1 MDLRGQCYDGA
12 SSMSGIK
19 KGLAGRILEGN
30 PKAVYSHCASHILN
44 LSIVSACKEN
54 NIQMVLTQMTSLAI
68 YFNYSPKREKLLE
81 CVVEKGTN
89 EHSSSQRKAIL
100 GLCKTR
106 WAERDKAYEHF
117 YLSFPFIIKALEIIN
132 GTCEDIHQYPDTL
145 ISGWEPAAK
154 NDATS
159 HLHALCNFGTI
170 IAIVSI
176 YRLLH
181 PLAIITRCLQGKTV
195 DLIKAFRDIEVIKQD
210 YKVLRAGV
218 NDEFQRIYEQA
229 ERLCRQV
236 GAEPCMPRTAQKQS
250 YRDNTPA
257 DNIQE
262 YYRRT
267 VAIPLLDCITSELET
282 RFSAICYKASKL
294 LFLVPSIVVQDE
306 FNSDVNN
313 IIGIY
318 EDDLIDKYLV
328 DQELGLWKRKWS
340 VCSPID
346 RPDTLASALISCDEE
361 RFPNIFRL
369 MKIGCTLPITSCTC
383 ERSFSTLRRLRN
395 WLRSSMTCRRLSSL
409 ALMNIHYSHPVNY
422 DTAVEI
428 FLKMHPRRIELSN
441 LLME

>member
-1 MDLRGQCYDGA
+1 M
-12 SSMSGIK
+12 
-19 KGLAGRILEGN
+19 
-30 PKAVYSHCASHILN
+30 
-44 LSIVSACKEN
+44 
-54 NIQMVLTQMTSLAI
+54 
-68 YFNYSPKREKLLE
+68 E

-195 DLIKAFRDIEVIKQD
+195 DLIKAFRDIEAIKQD

-229 ERLCRQV
+229 ERL
-236 GAEPCMPRTAQKQS
+236 GQS
-250 YRDNTPA
+250 LVCQELRKSNLTGTTHQLTTYRSIIA
-257 DNIQE
+257 GLWQFHCLI
-262 YYRRT
+262 
-267 VAIPLLDCITSELET
+267 VLLQSWKHDFLL
-282 RFSAICYKASKL
+282 SACYKASKL

-422 DTAVEI
+422 DTAVKI